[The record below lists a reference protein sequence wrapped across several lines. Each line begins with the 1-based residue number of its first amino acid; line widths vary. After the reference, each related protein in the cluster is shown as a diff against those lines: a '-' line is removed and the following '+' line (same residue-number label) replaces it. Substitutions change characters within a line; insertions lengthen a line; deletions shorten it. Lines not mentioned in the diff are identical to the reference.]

1 MPLTPEQLAKI
12 AQKDAALP
20 AALKSNATTN
30 YYEGYFFITLN
41 TRNYAPILSFITG
54 RPDAPDDAPDAPAC
68 EYTELGRK
76 VMAVWQTVP
85 RFHPQVEIIAAEAMP
100 DHFHGLLRLLPGNRK
115 HLGHLVG
122 SFMGG
127 CTHGYWDTLGIDW
140 RKDRAERLA
149 KGAHAL
155 PPDRDRDH
163 TCSFRGPSLFVRGYN
178 DMEAVTP
185 EQVQT
190 KLRYIREQARRALI
204 KGTLRDRF
212 LVHRSCTARGWTLDT
227 IRRGLRA
234 DRFYAHNPDR
244 LEHILLSLLPRIP
257 MQPAIVSA
265 SPSASSSAS
274 SSTSSST
281 SPSAS
286 PSVSPS
292 ASPSASS
299 SASPSASSSASPSA
313 SPSASSSASSPKALL
328 SYVGCSALLSAE
340 RKLPLVCHRSDA
352 PFFERQRDAVLRA
365 AREGAVIVSA
375 FISPKEREIRDLLLM
390 EQLPVI
396 EVCDNGFG
404 DRYKPRGKSF
414 YACAENRLVQISPW
428 NYEYCPDL
436 AVNREVC
443 LVMNELTRVIAGVG
457 DGWWKE

>member
-20 AALKSNATTN
+20 AALKRNATTN

-190 KLRYIREQARRALI
+190 KLRYIREQARRTLI

-257 MQPAIVSA
+257 MLPAIVSA
-265 SPSASSSAS
+265 F
-274 SSTSSST
+274 
-281 SPSAS
+281 PSAS
-286 PSVSPS
+286 PSFSS
-292 ASPSASS
+292 SSSSSSLASPT
-299 SASPSASSSASPSA
+299 ASPSA
-313 SPSASSSASSPKALL
+313 SPTASSPKPLL

-375 FISPKEREIRDLLLM
+375 FVSPKEREIGRLLLM

-404 DRYKPRGKSF
+404 DRYKPSGKSF

>member
-20 AALKSNATTN
+20 AALKRNATTN

-244 LEHILLSLLPRIP
+244 LEHILRSLLPRIP
-257 MQPAIVSA
+257 MQQAIV
-265 SPSASSSAS
+265 SASSSAS
-274 SSTSSST
+274 SS
-281 SPSAS
+281 A
-286 PSVSPS
+286 SPS

-299 SASPSASSSASPSA
+299 SASPSASSSASPTASPTA
-313 SPSASSSASSPKALL
+313 SPSASSSASPSASSPKPLL

-375 FISPKEREIRDLLLM
+375 FVSPKEREIGRLLLM

-404 DRYKPRGKSF
+404 DRYKPSGKSF

-443 LVMNELTRVIAGVG
+443 LVMNELARVIAGVG

>member
-20 AALKSNATTN
+20 AALKRNAATN

-100 DHFHGLLRLLPGNRK
+100 DHFHGLLRLKAGNRK
-115 HLGHLVG
+115 HLGRMVNG
-122 SFMGG
+122 FMIA
-127 CTHGYWDTLGIDW
+127 CTHDYWDTLAIKWRDMKKDPNKSDRDASRDW
-140 RKDRAERLA
+140 Y
-149 KGAHAL
+149 
-155 PPDRDRDH
+155 DRDH

-178 DMEAVTP
+178 DMEALTP

-190 KLRYIREQARRALI
+190 KLRYIHEQARRALI
-204 KGTLRDRF
+204 KGTFRDRF

-244 LEHILLSLLPRIP
+244 LELILRSLLPRIP
-257 MQPAIVSA
+257 MQQATAPA
-265 SPSASSSAS
+265 SPSA
-274 SSTSSST
+274 
-281 SPSAS
+281 
-286 PSVSPS
+286 
-292 ASPSASS
+292 ASS
-299 SASPSASSSASPSA
+299 SAALSAVP
-313 SPSASSSASSPKALL
+313 SASSPKPLL
-328 SYVGCSALLSAE
+328 SYVGCSALLAAE

-375 FISPKEREIRDLLLM
+375 FVSPKEREIRRLLLM

-404 DRYKPRGKSF
+404 DRYKPVGKSF
-414 YACAENRLVQISPW
+414 YACAENRLVLISPW
-428 NYEYCPDL
+428 NYEYCRDL

-443 LVMNELTRVIAGVG
+443 LVMNELVRVIAGTG
-457 DGWWKE
+457 DGWWK

>member
-20 AALKSNATTN
+20 AALKRNAATN

-100 DHFHGLLRLLPGNRK
+100 DHFHGLLRLKAGNRK
-115 HLGHLVG
+115 HLGRMVNG
-122 SFMGG
+122 FMIA
-127 CTHGYWDTLGIDW
+127 CTHDYWDTLAIKWRDMKKDPNKSDRDASRDW
-140 RKDRAERLA
+140 Y
-149 KGAHAL
+149 
-155 PPDRDRDH
+155 DRDH
-163 TCSFRGPSLFVRGYN
+163 TRSFRGPSLFVRGYN
-178 DMEAVTP
+178 DMEALTP

-204 KGTLRDRF
+204 KGTFRDRF

-234 DRFYAHNPDR
+234 DRFYAHNPDC
-244 LEHILLSLLPRIP
+244 LELILRSLLPRIP
-257 MQPAIVSA
+257 MQQAIVSA
-265 SPSASSSAS
+265 SPSASS
-274 SSTSSST
+274 
-281 SPSAS
+281 
-286 PSVSPS
+286 
-292 ASPSASS
+292 
-299 SASPSASSSASPSA
+299 
-313 SPSASSSASSPKALL
+313 PKPLL

-375 FISPKEREIRDLLLM
+375 FVSPKEREIGRLLLM

-404 DRYKPRGKSF
+404 DRYKPSGKSF

-428 NYEYCPDL
+428 NYEYCRDL

-443 LVMNELTRVIAGVG
+443 LVMNELARVIAGVG
-457 DGWWKE
+457 DGWWK

>member
-20 AALKSNATTN
+20 AALKRNATTN

-68 EYTELGRK
+68 DYTELGRK
-76 VMAVWQTVP
+76 VMAVWQSVP

-127 CTHGYWDTLGIDW
+127 CTHGYWDILGIDW
-140 RKDRAERLA
+140 RKDREERLA

-257 MQPAIVSA
+257 MQQTTAP
-265 SPSASSSAS
+265 
-274 SSTSSST
+274 
-281 SPSAS
+281 
-286 PSVSPS
+286 
-292 ASPSASS
+292 
-299 SASPSASSSASPSA
+299 ASPSASSSASPSA
-313 SPSASSSASSPKALL
+313 SPTASPSASPSASSSASPTASPSASSPKPLL

-375 FISPKEREIRDLLLM
+375 FVSPKEREIGRLLLM

-404 DRYKPRGKSF
+404 DRYKPSGKSF

-428 NYEYCPDL
+428 NYEYCRDL

-443 LVMNELTRVIAGVG
+443 LVMNELARVIAGVG

>member
-20 AALKSNATTN
+20 AALKRNATTN

-54 RPDAPDDAPDAPAC
+54 RPDAPDDAPAC

-76 VMAVWQTVP
+76 VMAVWQSVP

-115 HLGHLVG
+115 HLGRMVNG
-122 SFMGG
+122 FMIA
-127 CTHGYWDTLGIDW
+127 CTHDYWDTLDIKWRDMKKDPNKSDRDASRDW
-140 RKDRAERLA
+140 Y
-149 KGAHAL
+149 
-155 PPDRDRDH
+155 DRDH

-234 DRFYAHNPDR
+234 DLFYAHNPDR
-244 LEHILLSLLPRIP
+244 LEHILRSLLPRIP
-257 MQPAIVSA
+257 MLPAIVSA
-265 SPSASSSAS
+265 SSSASASSS
-274 SSTSSST
+274 
-281 SPSAS
+281 
-286 PSVSPS
+286 
-292 ASPSASS
+292 S
-299 SASPSASSSASPSA
+299 SAPP
-313 SPSASSSASSPKALL
+313 SASSPKPFL

-375 FISPKEREIRDLLLM
+375 FVSPKEREIGRLLLM

-404 DRYKPRGKSF
+404 DRYKPSGKSF

-428 NYEYCPDL
+428 NYEYCRDL

-443 LVMNELTRVIAGVG
+443 LVMNELARVIAGVG
-457 DGWWKE
+457 DGWWK

>member
-20 AALKSNATTN
+20 AALKRNATTN

-127 CTHGYWDTLGIDW
+127 CTHGYWDILGIDW

-244 LEHILLSLLPRIP
+244 LEHILRSLLPRIP
-257 MQPAIVSA
+257 MQQAIV
-265 SPSASSSAS
+265 
-274 SSTSSST
+274 
-281 SPSAS
+281 
-286 PSVSPS
+286 S

-299 SASPSASSSASPSA
+299 SASPSASSSASPSSSSSA
-313 SPSASSSASSPKALL
+313 SPSASSPKPLL

-375 FISPKEREIRDLLLM
+375 FVSPKEREIGRLLLM

-404 DRYKPRGKSF
+404 DRYKPSGKSF

-428 NYEYCPDL
+428 NYEYCRDL

-443 LVMNELTRVIAGVG
+443 LVMNELARVIAGVG
-457 DGWWKE
+457 DGWWK

>member
-20 AALKSNATTN
+20 AALKRNATTN

-127 CTHGYWDTLGIDW
+127 CTHGYWDILGIDW

-257 MQPAIVSA
+257 MLPAIVSA
-265 SPSASSSAS
+265 SPSAF
-274 SSTSSST
+274 
-281 SPSAS
+281 
-286 PSVSPS
+286 
-292 ASPSASS
+292 
-299 SASPSASSSASPSA
+299 PSASSSASPSA
-313 SPSASSSASSPKALL
+313 SPSASSPKPLL

-375 FISPKEREIRDLLLM
+375 FVSPKEREIGRLLLM

-404 DRYKPRGKSF
+404 DRYKPSGKSF

-428 NYEYCPDL
+428 NYEYCRDF
-436 AVNREVC
+436 AVNRDVC
-443 LVMNELTRVIAGVG
+443 LVMNELARVIAGVG

>member
-20 AALKSNATTN
+20 AALKRNATTN

-85 RFHPQVEIIAAEAMP
+85 RFHPQVEIMAAEAMP

-127 CTHGYWDTLGIDW
+127 CTHGYWDILGIDW

-244 LEHILLSLLPRIP
+244 LEHILRSLLPRIP
-257 MQPAIVSA
+257 MQQAIL
-265 SPSASSSAS
+265 SASSSAPTSAS
-274 SSTSSST
+274 SSV
-281 SPSAS
+281 SPTA
-286 PSVSPS
+286 SPS

-299 SASPSASSSASPSA
+299 SASPSASS
-313 SPSASSSASSPKALL
+313 PKPLL

-375 FISPKEREIRDLLLM
+375 FVSPKEREIGRLLLM

-404 DRYKPRGKSF
+404 DRYKPSGKSF

-428 NYEYCPDL
+428 NYEYCRDL

-443 LVMNELTRVIAGVG
+443 LVMNELARVIAGVG
-457 DGWWKE
+457 DGWWK

>member
-20 AALKSNATTN
+20 AALKRNATTN

-85 RFHPQVEIIAAEAMP
+85 RFHPQVEIMAAEAMP

-127 CTHGYWDTLGIDW
+127 CTHGYWDILGIDW

-244 LEHILLSLLPRIP
+244 LEHILRSLLPRIP
-257 MQPAIVSA
+257 MQQAILSA

-274 SSTSSST
+274 SS
-281 SPSAS
+281 
-286 PSVSPS
+286 

-299 SASPSASSSASPSA
+299 
-313 SPSASSSASSPKALL
+313 PKPLL

-375 FISPKEREIRDLLLM
+375 FVSPKEREIGRLLLM

-404 DRYKPRGKSF
+404 ERYKPSGKSF

-428 NYEYCPDL
+428 NYEYCRDL

-443 LVMNELTRVIAGVG
+443 LVMNELARVIAGVG
-457 DGWWKE
+457 DGWWK

>member
-20 AALKSNATTN
+20 AALKRNATTN

-76 VMAVWQTVP
+76 VMAVWQSVP
-85 RFHPQVEIIAAEAMP
+85 RFHPQVEIMAAEAMP

-115 HLGHLVG
+115 HLGRMVNG
-122 SFMGG
+122 FMIA
-127 CTHGYWDTLGIDW
+127 CTHDYWDTLDIKWRDMKKDPNKSDRDASRDW
-140 RKDRAERLA
+140 Y
-149 KGAHAL
+149 
-155 PPDRDRDH
+155 DRDH

-244 LEHILLSLLPRIP
+244 LEHILRSLLPRIP
-257 MQPAIVSA
+257 MLPAIV
-265 SPSASSSAS
+265 
-274 SSTSSST
+274 
-281 SPSAS
+281 
-286 PSVSPS
+286 
-292 ASPSASS
+292 
-299 SASPSASSSASPSA
+299 SASPSA
-313 SPSASSSASSPKALL
+313 SPSASSPKPLL

-375 FISPKEREIRDLLLM
+375 FVSPKEREIGRLLLM

-404 DRYKPRGKSF
+404 DRYKPSGKSF

-428 NYEYCPDL
+428 NYEYCRDL

-443 LVMNELTRVIAGVG
+443 LVMNELARVIAGVG

>member
-20 AALKSNATTN
+20 AALKRNATTN

-190 KLRYIREQARRALI
+190 KLRYIREQARRSLI

-244 LEHILLSLLPRIP
+244 LEHILRSLLPRIP
-257 MQPAIVSA
+257 MLPAIVSA
-265 SPSASSSAS
+265 
-274 SSTSSST
+274 

-292 ASPSASS
+292 ASPSASPS
-299 SASPSASSSASPSA
+299 VSPTASPSASPSASPTA
-313 SPSASSSASSPKALL
+313 SPSASSSASSPKPLL

-375 FISPKEREIRDLLLM
+375 FVSPKEREIGRLLLM

-404 DRYKPRGKSF
+404 ERYKPSGKSF

-428 NYEYCPDL
+428 NYEYCRDL

-443 LVMNELTRVIAGVG
+443 LVMNELARVIAGVG
-457 DGWWKE
+457 DGWWK

>member
-20 AALKSNATTN
+20 AALKRNATTN

-85 RFHPQVEIIAAEAMP
+85 RFHPQVEIIATEAMP

-244 LEHILLSLLPRIP
+244 LEHILRSLLPRIP
-257 MQPAIVSA
+257 MLPAIV
-265 SPSASSSAS
+265 
-274 SSTSSST
+274 
-281 SPSAS
+281 
-286 PSVSPS
+286 
-292 ASPSASS
+292 

-313 SPSASSSASSPKALL
+313 SPSVSSSASPSASSPKPLL

-375 FISPKEREIRDLLLM
+375 FVSPKEREIGRLLLM

-404 DRYKPRGKSF
+404 DRYKPSGKSF

-428 NYEYCPDL
+428 NYEYCRDL

-443 LVMNELTRVIAGVG
+443 LVMNELARVIAGVG
-457 DGWWKE
+457 DGWWK

>member
-20 AALKSNATTN
+20 AALKRNATTN

-127 CTHGYWDTLGIDW
+127 CTHGYWDILGIDW

-257 MQPAIVSA
+257 MQQAIVSA

-274 SSTSSST
+274 SSA
-281 SPSAS
+281 SPSLSAS
-286 PSVSPS
+286 PTASFS
-292 ASPSASS
+292 ASPTV
-299 SASPSASSSASPSA
+299 
-313 SPSASSSASSPKALL
+313 SSPKPLL

-375 FISPKEREIRDLLLM
+375 FVSPKEREIGRLLLM

-404 DRYKPRGKSF
+404 DRYKPSGKSF

-428 NYEYCPDL
+428 NYEYCRDL

-443 LVMNELTRVIAGVG
+443 LVMNELARVIAGVG

>member
-20 AALKSNATTN
+20 AALKRNATTN

-54 RPDAPDDAPDAPAC
+54 RPDAPDDVPDAPAC

-115 HLGHLVG
+115 HLGRMVNG
-122 SFMGG
+122 FMIA
-127 CTHGYWDTLGIDW
+127 CTHDYWDTLDIKWRDMKKDPNKSDRDASRDW
-140 RKDRAERLA
+140 Y
-149 KGAHAL
+149 
-155 PPDRDRDH
+155 DRDH

-244 LEHILLSLLPRIP
+244 LELILRSLLPRIP
-257 MQPAIVSA
+257 MQQATAP
-265 SPSASSSAS
+265 ASSSAV
-274 SSTSSST
+274 
-281 SPSAS
+281 P
-286 PSVSPS
+286 
-292 ASPSASS
+292 
-299 SASPSASSSASPSA
+299 
-313 SPSASSSASSPKALL
+313 SASSPKPLL

-375 FISPKEREIRDLLLM
+375 FVSPKEREIRRLLLM

-404 DRYKPRGKSF
+404 DRYKPVGKSF
-414 YACAENRLVQISPW
+414 YACAENRLVLISPW
-428 NYEYCPDL
+428 NYEYCRDL
-436 AVNREVC
+436 AINREVC
-443 LVMNELTRVIAGVG
+443 LVMNELVRVIAGTG
-457 DGWWKE
+457 DGWWK

>member
-20 AALKSNATTN
+20 AALKRNATTN

-127 CTHGYWDTLGIDW
+127 CTHGYWDILGIDW

-163 TCSFRGPSLFVRGYN
+163 TRSFRGPSLFVRGYN

-244 LEHILLSLLPRIP
+244 LEHILRSLLPRIP
-257 MQPAIVSA
+257 MQQTTAP
-265 SPSASSSAS
+265 
-274 SSTSSST
+274 
-281 SPSAS
+281 
-286 PSVSPS
+286 
-292 ASPSASS
+292 ASS
-299 SASPSASSSASPSA
+299 SASPTASPTASPSA
-313 SPSASSSASSPKALL
+313 SPSASSPKPLL

-375 FISPKEREIRDLLLM
+375 FVSPKEREIGRLLLM

-404 DRYKPRGKSF
+404 DRYKPSGKSF

-428 NYEYCPDL
+428 NYEYCRDL

-443 LVMNELTRVIAGVG
+443 LVMNELARVIAGVG

>member
-20 AALKSNATTN
+20 AALKRNATTN

-85 RFHPQVEIIAAEAMP
+85 RFHPQVKIIAAEAMP

-257 MQPAIVSA
+257 MQQTTAP
-265 SPSASSSAS
+265 
-274 SSTSSST
+274 
-281 SPSAS
+281 
-286 PSVSPS
+286 
-292 ASPSASS
+292 
-299 SASPSASSSASPSA
+299 ASSSASPSA
-313 SPSASSSASSPKALL
+313 SPSASSPKPLL

-375 FISPKEREIRDLLLM
+375 FVSPKEREIGRLLLM

-404 DRYKPRGKSF
+404 DRYKPSGKSF

-443 LVMNELTRVIAGVG
+443 LVMNELARVIAGVG
-457 DGWWKE
+457 DGWWK

>member
-20 AALKSNATTN
+20 AALKRNATTN

-76 VMAVWQTVP
+76 VMAVWQSVP

-115 HLGHLVG
+115 HLGRMVNG
-122 SFMGG
+122 FMIA
-127 CTHGYWDTLGIDW
+127 CTHDYWDTLDIKWRDMKKDPNKSDRDASRDW
-140 RKDRAERLA
+140 Y
-149 KGAHAL
+149 
-155 PPDRDRDH
+155 DRDH

-244 LEHILLSLLPRIP
+244 LEHILRSLLPRIP
-257 MQPAIVSA
+257 MLPAIVSA
-265 SPSASSSAS
+265 SPSASSSK
-274 SSTSSST
+274 
-281 SPSAS
+281 P
-286 PSVSPS
+286 
-292 ASPSASS
+292 
-299 SASPSASSSASPSA
+299 
-313 SPSASSSASSPKALL
+313 LL

-375 FISPKEREIRDLLLM
+375 FVSPKEREIGRLLLM

-404 DRYKPRGKSF
+404 DRYKPSGKSF

-428 NYEYCPDL
+428 NYEYCRDMSI
-436 AVNREVC
+436 NREVC
-443 LVMNELTRVIAGVG
+443 LVMNELARVIAGVG
-457 DGWWKE
+457 DGWWK

>member
-20 AALKSNATTN
+20 AALKRNATTN

-127 CTHGYWDTLGIDW
+127 CTHGYWDILGIDW
-140 RKDRAERLA
+140 RKDREERLA

-244 LEHILLSLLPRIP
+244 LEHILRSLLPRIP
-257 MQPAIVSA
+257 MQQAIVSA
-265 SPSASSSAS
+265 SPL
-274 SSTSSST
+274 
-281 SPSAS
+281 
-286 PSVSPS
+286 
-292 ASPSASS
+292 
-299 SASPSASSSASPSA
+299 ASPSA
-313 SPSASSSASSPKALL
+313 SPTASPTASSPKPLL

-375 FISPKEREIRDLLLM
+375 FVSPKEREIGRLLLM

-404 DRYKPRGKSF
+404 DRYKPSGKSF

-443 LVMNELTRVIAGVG
+443 LVMNELARVIAGVG

>member
-20 AALKSNATTN
+20 AALKRNATTN

-76 VMAVWQTVP
+76 VMAVWQSVP

-115 HLGHLVG
+115 HLGRMVNG
-122 SFMGG
+122 FMIA
-127 CTHGYWDTLGIDW
+127 CTHDYWDTLDIKWRDMKKDPNKSDRDASRDW
-140 RKDRAERLA
+140 Y
-149 KGAHAL
+149 
-155 PPDRDRDH
+155 DRDH

-178 DMEAVTP
+178 DMESVTP

-244 LEHILLSLLPRIP
+244 LEHILRSLLPRIP
-257 MQPAIVSA
+257 MLPAIVSA
-265 SPSASSSAS
+265 SPSASS
-274 SSTSSST
+274 
-281 SPSAS
+281 
-286 PSVSPS
+286 
-292 ASPSASS
+292 
-299 SASPSASSSASPSA
+299 
-313 SPSASSSASSPKALL
+313 PKPLL

-375 FISPKEREIRDLLLM
+375 FVSPKEREIGRLLLM

-404 DRYKPRGKSF
+404 DRYKPSGKSF

-443 LVMNELTRVIAGVG
+443 LVMNELARVIAGVW

>member
-20 AALKSNATTN
+20 AALKRNATTN

-68 EYTELGRK
+68 DYTELGRK
-76 VMAVWQTVP
+76 VMAVWQSVP

-127 CTHGYWDTLGIDW
+127 CTHGYWDILGIDW

-244 LEHILLSLLPRIP
+244 LEHILRSLLPRIP
-257 MQPAIVSA
+257 MLPAIV
-265 SPSASSSAS
+265 
-274 SSTSSST
+274 
-281 SPSAS
+281 
-286 PSVSPS
+286 
-292 ASPSASS
+292 SASS
-299 SASPSASSSASPSA
+299 SASPSAFPSA
-313 SPSASSSASSPKALL
+313 SPSASSPKPLL

-352 PFFERQRDAVLRA
+352 PFFERQRAAVLRA

-375 FISPKEREIRDLLLM
+375 FVSPKEREIGRLLLM

-404 DRYKPRGKSF
+404 DRYKPSGKSF

-443 LVMNELTRVIAGVG
+443 LVMNELARVIAGVG
-457 DGWWKE
+457 DGWWK

>member
-20 AALKSNATTN
+20 AALKRNATTN

-244 LEHILLSLLPRIP
+244 LEHILRSLLPRIP
-257 MQPAIVSA
+257 MQQAIV
-265 SPSASSSAS
+265 
-274 SSTSSST
+274 
-281 SPSAS
+281 
-286 PSVSPS
+286 
-292 ASPSASS
+292 
-299 SASPSASSSASPSA
+299 
-313 SPSASSSASSPKALL
+313 SASSSASSPKPLL

-375 FISPKEREIRDLLLM
+375 FVSPKEREIGRLLLM

-404 DRYKPRGKSF
+404 DRYKPSGKSF

-428 NYEYCPDL
+428 NYEYCRDL

-443 LVMNELTRVIAGVG
+443 LVMNELARVIAGVG
-457 DGWWKE
+457 DGWWK

>member
-20 AALKSNATTN
+20 AALKRNATTN

-41 TRNYAPILSFITG
+41 TRNYAPSLSFLTG

-115 HLGHLVG
+115 HLGRMVNG
-122 SFMGG
+122 FMIA
-127 CTHGYWDTLGIDW
+127 CTHDYWDTLDIKWRDMKKDPNKSDRDASRDW
-140 RKDRAERLA
+140 Y
-149 KGAHAL
+149 
-155 PPDRDRDH
+155 DRDH

-244 LEHILLSLLPRIP
+244 LEHILRSLLPHIP
-257 MQPAIVSA
+257 MQQAIVSA
-265 SPSASSSAS
+265 SP
-274 SSTSSST
+274 T
-281 SPSAS
+281 
-286 PSVSPS
+286 
-292 ASPSASS
+292 
-299 SASPSASSSASPSA
+299 ASPSA
-313 SPSASSSASSPKALL
+313 SPLASSPKPLL

-375 FISPKEREIRDLLLM
+375 FVSPKEREIGRLLLM

-404 DRYKPRGKSF
+404 DRYKPSGKSF

-428 NYEYCPDL
+428 NYEYCRDL

-443 LVMNELTRVIAGVG
+443 LVMNELARVIAGVG
-457 DGWWKE
+457 DGWWK

>member
-20 AALKSNATTN
+20 AALKRNATTN

-163 TCSFRGPSLFVRGYN
+163 TRSFRGPSLFVRGYN

-244 LEHILLSLLPRIP
+244 LEHILRSLLPRIP
-257 MQPAIVSA
+257 MLPAIV
-265 SPSASSSAS
+265 
-274 SSTSSST
+274 
-281 SPSAS
+281 
-286 PSVSPS
+286 
-292 ASPSASS
+292 SASS
-299 SASPSASSSASPSA
+299 SASPSASSSAFSSA
-313 SPSASSSASSPKALL
+313 SPTASSPKPLL

-352 PFFERQRDAVLRA
+352 PFFERQRAAVLRA

-375 FISPKEREIRDLLLM
+375 FVSPKEREIGRLLLM

-404 DRYKPRGKSF
+404 DRYKPSGKSF

-443 LVMNELTRVIAGVG
+443 LVMNELARVIAGVG
-457 DGWWKE
+457 DGWWK

>member
-20 AALKSNATTN
+20 AALKRNATTN

-127 CTHGYWDTLGIDW
+127 CTHGYWDILGIDW

-257 MQPAIVSA
+257 MLPAIVSA
-265 SPSASSSAS
+265 SPSAF
-274 SSTSSST
+274 
-281 SPSAS
+281 
-286 PSVSPS
+286 
-292 ASPSASS
+292 S
-299 SASPSASSSASPSA
+299 SASPSAFSSA
-313 SPSASSSASSPKALL
+313 SPSASSSASSPKPLLSASSSASSPKPLL

-375 FISPKEREIRDLLLM
+375 FVSPKEREIGRLLLM

-404 DRYKPRGKSF
+404 DRYKPVGKSF

-428 NYEYCPDL
+428 NYEYCRDL

-443 LVMNELTRVIAGVG
+443 LVMNELARVIAGVG

>member
-20 AALKSNATTN
+20 AALKRNATTN

-41 TRNYAPILSFITG
+41 TRNYAPILSIITG

-127 CTHGYWDTLGIDW
+127 CTHGYWDILGIDW

-244 LEHILLSLLPRIP
+244 LEHILRSLLPRIP
-257 MQPAIVSA
+257 MQQAIV
-265 SPSASSSAS
+265 
-274 SSTSSST
+274 
-281 SPSAS
+281 
-286 PSVSPS
+286 
-292 ASPSASS
+292 
-299 SASPSASSSASPSA
+299 SASPSA
-313 SPSASSSASSPKALL
+313 SPSASSSASPTASSSASPSASSSASSPKPLL

-375 FISPKEREIRDLLLM
+375 FVSPKEREIGRLLLM

-404 DRYKPRGKSF
+404 ERYKPSGKSF

-443 LVMNELTRVIAGVG
+443 LVMNELARVIAGVG

>member
-20 AALKSNATTN
+20 AALKRNATTN

-76 VMAVWQTVP
+76 VMAVWQSVP

-127 CTHGYWDTLGIDW
+127 CTHGYWDILGIDW

-244 LEHILLSLLPRIP
+244 LEHILRSLLPRIP
-257 MQPAIVSA
+257 MQQAIV
-265 SPSASSSAS
+265 
-274 SSTSSST
+274 
-281 SPSAS
+281 
-286 PSVSPS
+286 
-292 ASPSASS
+292 
-299 SASPSASSSASPSA
+299 
-313 SPSASSSASSPKALL
+313 SASSSASSPKPLL
-328 SYVGCSALLSAE
+328 SYVGCSSLLSAD

-375 FISPKEREIRDLLLM
+375 FVSPKEREIGRLLLM

-404 DRYKPRGKSF
+404 DRYKPSGKSF

-428 NYEYCPDL
+428 NYEYCRDL

-443 LVMNELTRVIAGVG
+443 LVMNELARVIAGVG
-457 DGWWKE
+457 DGWWK

>member
-1 MPLTPEQLAKI
+1 MPLAPEQLAKI

-20 AALKSNATTN
+20 AALKRNATTN

-76 VMAVWQTVP
+76 VMAVWQSVP

-115 HLGHLVG
+115 HLGRMVNG
-122 SFMGG
+122 FMIA
-127 CTHGYWDTLGIDW
+127 CTHDYWDTLDIKWRDMKKDPNKSDRDASRDW
-140 RKDRAERLA
+140 Y
-149 KGAHAL
+149 
-155 PPDRDRDH
+155 DRDH

-212 LVHRSCTARGWTLDT
+212 LVHRSCTARDWTLDT

-244 LEHILLSLLPRIP
+244 LEHILRSLLPRIP
-257 MQPAIVSA
+257 MLPAIVSA
-265 SPSASSSAS
+265 SPSASS
-274 SSTSSST
+274 
-281 SPSAS
+281 
-286 PSVSPS
+286 
-292 ASPSASS
+292 
-299 SASPSASSSASPSA
+299 
-313 SPSASSSASSPKALL
+313 PKPLL

-375 FISPKEREIRDLLLM
+375 FVSPKEREIGRLLLM

-404 DRYKPRGKSF
+404 DRYKPSGKSF

-428 NYEYCPDL
+428 NYEYCRDL

-443 LVMNELTRVIAGVG
+443 LVMNELARVIAGVG
-457 DGWWKE
+457 DGWWK

>member
-20 AALKSNATTN
+20 AALKRNATTN

-127 CTHGYWDTLGIDW
+127 CTHGYWDILGIDW

-257 MQPAIVSA
+257 MQQTTAP
-265 SPSASSSAS
+265 
-274 SSTSSST
+274 
-281 SPSAS
+281 
-286 PSVSPS
+286 
-292 ASPSASS
+292 ASS
-299 SASPSASSSASPSA
+299 SASPSASSSAS
-313 SPSASSSASSPKALL
+313 SSKPLL

-375 FISPKEREIRDLLLM
+375 FVSPKEREIGRLLLM

-404 DRYKPRGKSF
+404 DRYKPSGKSF

-443 LVMNELTRVIAGVG
+443 LVMNELARVIAGVG

>member
-20 AALKSNATTN
+20 AALKRNATTN

-115 HLGHLVG
+115 HLGRMVNG
-122 SFMGG
+122 FMIA
-127 CTHGYWDTLGIDW
+127 CTHDYWDTLDIKWRDMKKDPNKSDRDASRDW
-140 RKDRAERLA
+140 Y
-149 KGAHAL
+149 
-155 PPDRDRDH
+155 DRDH

-244 LEHILLSLLPRIP
+244 LELILHSLLPRIP
-257 MQPAIVSA
+257 MQQATAP
-265 SPSASSSAS
+265 
-274 SSTSSST
+274 
-281 SPSAS
+281 
-286 PSVSPS
+286 
-292 ASPSASS
+292 ASS
-299 SASPSASSSASPSA
+299 SASPSASS
-313 SPSASSSASSPKALL
+313 PKPLL

-375 FISPKEREIRDLLLM
+375 FVSPKEREIGRLLLM

-404 DRYKPRGKSF
+404 DRYKPSGKSF

-436 AVNREVC
+436 AVNREGC
-443 LVMNELTRVIAGVG
+443 LVMNELARVIAGVG